1 MSVTSWLALLTALFL
16 ARVVGQVIA
25 GLVAPDWLPD
35 FDAFDSGLLPY
46 PVLLCAQ
53 VVILVVQVRV
63 IRAHH
68 AGTVRARTSR
78 GRILFACGIAYGLV
92 MLARA
97 LVTIA
102 VYGREWWWHGA
113 IPIAFHW
120 VLAGFVM
127 VLARFHLNPRCT
139 TLRAPA

>member
-1 MSVTSWLALLTALFL
+1 MSVARWLTLLTALFST
-16 ARVVGQVIA
+16 RVVGQIIA
-25 GLVAPDWLPD
+25 GVVAPDWLPE

-53 VVILVVQVRV
+53 VVILAVQVRV

-68 AGTVRARTSR
+68 AGTVRARTNR
-78 GRILFACGIAYGLV
+78 GRILFACGIAYGAI

-97 LVTIA
+97 AITIA

-113 IPIAFHW
+113 IPIVFPTPELPA
-120 VLAGFVM
+120 
-127 VLARFHLNPRCT
+127 
-139 TLRAPA
+139 RAPRPRASW